1 MPQTPGASGP
11 AGRSRKAPDPSPS
24 RRLSRGGTSADQLPP
39 GTRLGNYRLLTVLG
53 QGGMGIVYRAE
64 NTLINRKAA
73 VKVLPRSLSVDPV
86 SRERFLREAGAAGK
100 LQHPNVVALFDVGEE
115 NGNYFIAMQLVE
127 GGSLE
132 DILRDRGTVHWTEA
146 VKMMIEACK
155 GLEAA
160 HEAGII
166 HRDIKPE
173 NIMRASDGA
182 VKLADFGLAKAL
194 DVSGVTLTMAGKAL
208 GTPEY
213 MSPEQCRAAPVDMRT
228 DVYSLGATFYALIA
242 GHSPFSASGTAVE
255 MMAAHCQSEIPDPRE
270 TVIALPDA
278 VVEVI
283 RKAMA
288 KEPSARYQT
297 ATEFREAL
305 EAVMPGAPRPAAKA
319 GGGPGLFGT
328 FWIVLFVSLLAAAAT
343 VAGILYYM
351 RK

>member
-1 MPQTPGASGP
+1 MGRSGP
-11 AGRSRKAPDPSPS
+11 PGHGSRKAVEPGAS
-24 RRLSRGGTSADQLPP
+24 RRLSRGGASPDQLPP
-39 GTRLGNYRLLTVLG
+39 GSTMGNYRLHNVLG

-100 LQHPNVVALFDVGEE
+100 LENPHVVSLYDVGEE
-115 NGNYFIAMQLVE
+115 NGTYFIAMQLVE

-132 DILRDRGTVHWTEA
+132 DLVAERGAMNWMDA
-146 VKMMIEACK
+146 VKMCADACK

-173 NIMRASDGA
+173 NIMRAADGT

-213 MSPEQCRAAPVDMRT
+213 MSPEQCRAAPVDTRT
-228 DVYSLGATFYALIA
+228 DIYSLGATFFALLA
-242 GHSPFSASGTAVE
+242 GHSPYAASGTAVE

-270 TVIALPDA
+270 KNALIPDG
-278 VVEVI
+278 VMEVI
-283 RKAMA
+283 RTAMA
-288 KEPSARYQT
+288 KDPGDRYQT
-297 ATEFREAL
+297 ATEFRQAL
-305 EAVMPGAPRPAAKA
+305 ESLLPGGPKAPRR
-319 GGGPGLFGT
+319 GGGSGAFKM
-328 FWIVLFVSLLAAAAT
+328 FWIVLLVSLLAAAGT

-351 RK
+351 KK